1 MCYSAI
7 KYKRNIFDIEVPDI
21 FCLSGWNAERED
33 LGILWSS
40 CFKENYEN
48 RYIRLFSTS
57 LRWLYTSTKRGQ
69 QDRPSIIYIPEINR
83 QKKLLR
89 YGAIYFSA
97 KELDFIQ
104 KKQVWKLHILICC
117 WQNLFGPYHGSNHFT
132 IWVFLLPTP
141 LAPSSLGRCHK
152 L

>member
-1 MCYSAI
+1 MCNSAI

-40 CFKENYEN
+40 GFKENNEN

-57 LRWLYTSTKRGQ
+57 IRWLYTSTKRGQ
-69 QDRPSIIYIPEINR
+69 QDRPWIFYIPEINR

-89 YGAIYFSA
+89 YGAIYQTRSVFQGSEYHQVGNFSA

-104 KKQVWKLHILICC
+104 KQVWKLHILICC
-117 WQNLFGPYHGSNHFT
+117 W
-132 IWVFLLPTP
+132 
-141 LAPSSLGRCHK
+141 
-152 L
+152 